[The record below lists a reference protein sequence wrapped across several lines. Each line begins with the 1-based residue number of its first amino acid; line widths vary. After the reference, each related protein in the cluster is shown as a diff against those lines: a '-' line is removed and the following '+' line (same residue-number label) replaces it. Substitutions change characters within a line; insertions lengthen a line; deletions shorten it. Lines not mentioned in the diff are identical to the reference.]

1 MRGEMHDLRSP
12 NPLALGIEVA
22 RIKTLPPFRRSGRG
36 DTGQAAQDEGV
47 NSHGLSVVLR
57 WVWRK
62 WNSWAG
68 GDEPRLV
75 SPEKIRYPLA
85 MRFIYLLLTSATWVF
100 GALPNVVLVMADD
113 QGWGQMGYYNHPV
126 LKTPH
131 LDAMA
136 KAGLRFDRFYAG
148 GPVCSPTRATVLTGR
163 THDRTGVFDHGYAL
177 RSQEKTL
184 AQAMKQAGYATGHF
198 GKWHLNGLRGPGVP
212 ILKNDTHGPK
222 GFGFD
227 VWVSVTNFFERDP
240 LMSRVGK
247 FEDFKGDS
255 SEIVVDE
262 ALKFIT
268 AKVKEDQSFFTVLWY
283 GTPHSPWVATE
294 VDKKPFTK
302 LSTEAQEHYGELV
315 AMDRSIGSLRQGLRK
330 LGVEQNTLIW
340 FTSDNGGLPGFDPDT
355 TGGLRGYKGSM
366 YEGGLRVPA
375 IIEWPKVITKSRIT
389 KYPAGAV
396 DIFPTIAQAVGL
408 PASSMLQPQDGLSLV
423 PLFTKEIG
431 PRKKVLPFRSRD
443 RVSII
448 DNDYKLISM
457 QNKRGAKLE
466 LYNLAKDTAETTNLF
481 EKEPKITR
489 RMQMH
494 LEAANA
500 SIESSVLG
508 KDYPEG
514 KVNQPQ
520 PPRIFWHT
528 VDAYKPFFQEWSK
541 RPEYGAWLKRRLK

>member
-1 MRGEMHDLRSP
+1 M
-12 NPLALGIEVA
+12 
-22 RIKTLPPFRRSGRG
+22 
-36 DTGQAAQDEGV
+36 
-47 NSHGLSVVLR
+47 
-57 WVWRK
+57 
-62 WNSWAG
+62 
-68 GDEPRLV
+68 
-75 SPEKIRYPLA
+75 
-85 MRFIYLLLTSATWVF
+85 
-100 GALPNVVLVMADD
+100 
-113 QGWGQMGYYNHPV
+113 
-126 LKTPH
+126 
-131 LDAMA
+131 
-136 KAGLRFDRFYAG
+136 
-148 GPVCSPTRATVLTGR
+148 
-163 THDRTGVFDHGYAL
+163 
-177 RSQEKTL
+177 
-184 AQAMKQAGYATGHF
+184 
-198 GKWHLNGLRGPGVP
+198 
-212 ILKNDTHGPK
+212 
-222 GFGFD
+222 
-227 VWVSVTNFFERDP
+227 WVSVTNFFERDP
-240 LMSRVGK
+240 LMSRGGK
-247 FEDFKGDS
+247 FENFKGDS

-268 AKVKEDQSFFTVLWY
+268 AKVKEKQPFFTVLWY
-283 GTPHSPWVATE
+283 GTPHSPWVAAE

-302 LSTEAQEHYGELV
+302 LSAKAQEHYGELV
-315 AMDRSIGSLRQGLRK
+315 AMDRSIGTLRRGLRE
-330 LGVEQNTLIW
+330 LGVEQNTLLW

-375 IIEWPKVITKSRIT
+375 IIEWPKVITEPRIT

-396 DIFPTIAQAVGL
+396 DIFPTIAQAVRL

-423 PLFTKEIG
+423 SLFTKEIG
-431 PRKKVLPFRSRD
+431 LRKKVLPFRSRD
-443 RVSII
+443 RVAII

-481 EKEPKITR
+481 EKEPKISQ
-489 RMQMH
+489 RMQMQ

-528 VDAYKPFFQEWSK
+528 VDAYKPFFPEWSK